1 MLNYHKPKTTKHLN
15 FGYSLIELML
25 ALAIIAIMLVVA
37 TRYYST
43 TSSSQKVN
51 AGVNMLQAVINAGED
66 IKNTTNSYK
75 SIVGIQKLIDQGL
88 VPKNFSDTNIN
99 PWGGSI
105 NATSGTDTNFVLTLT
120 NIPLEDCL
128 SLAEIMQQKGA
139 SFDKSS
145 SCKSNTYT
153 ANYPEA
159 TASQTPNSQRF

>member
-1 MLNYHKPKTTKHLN
+1 MLNYRKPKITKHLN

-25 ALAIIAIMLVVA
+25 ALAIIAVMLVIA

-51 AGVNMLQAVINAGED
+51 AGVNMLQVVINASED

-75 SIVGIQKLIDQGL
+75 SIGKIQDLIDQGL

-99 PWGGSI
+99 PWGGGI
-105 NATSGTDTNFVLTLT
+105 NATSGTDTNFALTLT
-120 NIPLEDCL
+120 NVPLEDCL

-139 SFDKSS
+139 SFDKAT

-153 ANYPEA
+153 ANYPA
-159 TASQTPNSQRF
+159 TAVSPTPPSPSF